1 MCSSDLMLKEMKKNR
16 SEYLIIDLRGNSG
29 GWTPIVLATLYQ
41 LYGDKYLQ
49 EDMDTE
55 YYRIVS
61 PLYMNKLEVTLEEFN
76 KRYGTDYNFGDYT
89 FSMEE
94 QEDVPLDTLRRQ
106 FIDDCMSSVKEEL
119 RAQKGAPV
127 YTDRKSTRL
136 NSSHPNPSR
145 MPSSA

>member
-1 MCSSDLMLKEMKKNR
+1 
-16 SEYLIIDLRGNSG
+16 
-29 GWTPIVLATLYQ
+29 
-41 LYGDKYLQ
+41 
-49 EDMDTE
+49 MDTE

-119 RAQKGAPV
+119 ACAERVLRYIPRSGI
-127 YTDRKSTRL
+127 L
-136 NSSHPNPSR
+136 
-145 MPSSA
+145 

>member
-1 MCSSDLMLKEMKKNR
+1 QNTLRKEMPADTLQAIHALPSFSGTFATILKEIKKNR

-41 LYGDKYLQ
+41 LYGYKYLQ

-76 KRYGTDYNFGDYT
+76 NRYGTDYNFGDYT

-106 FIDDCMSSVKEEL
+106 
-119 RAQKGAPV
+119 
-127 YTDRKSTRL
+127 
-136 NSSHPNPSR
+136 
-145 MPSSA
+145 